1 MLQEV
6 ANSPDLDPTLTFNV
20 GGLKSTRR
28 SSFGRR
34 VSFSASTKIK
44 EFRTDGPDLTTWNS
58 TYEEERSNLNSDSS
72 SQRNDSDVLADKTF
86 CGNDDMEETGVLPKE
101 KSNIANT
108 DFLSQRNDSNLLD
121 NKTLVG
127 NEDMEVTRILPNPQ
141 AGQVLSSLREK
152 FGSKSAKEGSN
163 DTLSTT
169 KTGFGSVT
177 INSNEAMDMTCTM
190 SSLREK
196 FGSKFDKSEIG
207 NEEADIAKTANSKS
221 NESRMEMTTISSS
234 NSTDKDAEM
243 EITAAVPTAVTL
255 VQKNTVTEDMFDKTS
270 DKVKESAFDNME
282 MTCSLSAS
290 LKEKIRSNL
299 EPKNSNC
306 AKPLNQSPK
315 PLDESSMEMTLA
327 VVVPKQ
333 PAQMQNDTENM
344 EFTCALPIARK
355 MKVNTISE
363 PENINSL
370 KPSNIEES
378 CMNMTEVLVCSKN
391 TVGNQDDMENM
402 EMTCA
407 VPTGLKE
414 KNGSVA
420 DPEIS
425 SNQKRS
431 NLEESGMEMTEAVVL
446 KKITV
451 QTENEIENMEMT
463 CALPNAIKEKKSSN
477 ANISSTM
484 KVLKP
489 DESGMEMT
497 EALPFQKESVPNQGE
512 MENMEMTCAIPTA
525 IKGATVESKLNIS
538 SNMKLTKLDESNMEL
553 TKAVVP
559 PKIAAHNQSH
569 IENMEITCALP
580 SLVKEQVDID
590 AETMKKPND
599 SCMEMTEAV
608 VPAKNLV
615 QDAKTTTKMSD
626 TLENSMEMTEAVA
639 PHMISLPRETIETAK
654 TTKDNDQEISSLT
667 NIAQSE
673 AEMEMTCAL
682 STKKNITGLDRSNDA
697 SQRLSIR
704 VGTDDNDMEMTE
716 AITHLSKNTVQ
727 KETTLQLEKS
737 APELEMEETCAI
749 SSTAVKEIMDLP
761 DIESSKSRDDTHDDM
776 EMTEAVMNI
785 ENTTAQNGP
794 ASPNAVKNENNRE
807 FAEVSTVSDTQNL
820 DRSVPVAIVTSD
832 ENHVELPSSKS
843 TTIAQ
848 NESMEMSATLNFQQK
863 FGEPVTETKAF
874 SSNCSLQQNEA
885 IQETPTLKDTKSQ
898 LCDKEKEE
906 KRFSQDDDCKME
918 TVLDEPE
925 YRMHQTSRNC
935 SFINET
941 NAVETEDVQ
950 SMEVIPPTI
959 ATHKENDVSCEEE
972 NLPMSNDNNK
982 SLEDK
987 SIEIPD
993 NFDEY
998 TEKSH
1003 QRRKY
1008 MDGLKRFIED
1018 LAHPSDPANEGP
1030 SPAKRARLSEGVT
1043 SVFQQAVVPFE
1054 SRSDHGHWTLLNE
1067 NENSATFGFAMGTW
1081 QLQFILGHSLSAS
1094 GGQGLGIKH
1103 WAIRKAILNINRH
1116 PESDPSIK
1124 LADYL
1129 FSKDW
1134 TPEKLSSVFKTT
1146 KNLQK
1151 GLGLLGADVSNA
1163 MRFVLD
1169 MHEVEGN
1176 HCKFD
1181 VDVSDMKLRVEFFSV
1196 AKIYNFAIEISYG
1209 LGFKHAKYEGTNLIP
1224 LVSND
1229 FQISTNPFKKIV
1241 NSCTSGWSFL
1251 RNLVET
1257 LDQYIIESE
1266 RN

>member
-1 MLQEV
+1 
-6 ANSPDLDPTLTFNV
+6 
-20 GGLKSTRR
+20 
-28 SSFGRR
+28 
-34 VSFSASTKIK
+34 
-44 EFRTDGPDLTTWNS
+44 
-58 TYEEERSNLNSDSS
+58 
-72 SQRNDSDVLADKTF
+72 
-86 CGNDDMEETGVLPKE
+86 
-101 KSNIANT
+101 
-108 DFLSQRNDSNLLD
+108 
-121 NKTLVG
+121 
-127 NEDMEVTRILPNPQ
+127 
-141 AGQVLSSLREK
+141 
-152 FGSKSAKEGSN
+152 
-163 DTLSTT
+163 
-169 KTGFGSVT
+169 
-177 INSNEAMDMTCTM
+177 
-190 SSLREK
+190 
-196 FGSKFDKSEIG
+196 
-207 NEEADIAKTANSKS
+207 
-221 NESRMEMTTISSS
+221 
-234 NSTDKDAEM
+234 
-243 EITAAVPTAVTL
+243 
-255 VQKNTVTEDMFDKTS
+255 
-270 DKVKESAFDNME
+270 
-282 MTCSLSAS
+282 
-290 LKEKIRSNL
+290 
-299 EPKNSNC
+299 
-306 AKPLNQSPK
+306 
-315 PLDESSMEMTLA
+315 
-327 VVVPKQ
+327 
-333 PAQMQNDTENM
+333 
-344 EFTCALPIARK
+344 
-355 MKVNTISE
+355 
-363 PENINSL
+363 
-370 KPSNIEES
+370 
-378 CMNMTEVLVCSKN
+378 MN
-391 TVGNQDDMENM
+391 
-402 EMTCA
+402 
-407 VPTGLKE
+407 
-414 KNGSVA
+414 
-420 DPEIS
+420 
-425 SNQKRS
+425 
-431 NLEESGMEMTEAVVL
+431 
-446 KKITV
+446 
-451 QTENEIENMEMT
+451 
-463 CALPNAIKEKKSSN
+463 
-477 ANISSTM
+477 
-484 KVLKP
+484 
-489 DESGMEMT
+489 
-497 EALPFQKESVPNQGE
+497 
-512 MENMEMTCAIPTA
+512 
-525 IKGATVESKLNIS
+525 
-538 SNMKLTKLDESNMEL
+538 
-553 TKAVVP
+553 
-559 PKIAAHNQSH
+559 
-569 IENMEITCALP
+569 
-580 SLVKEQVDID
+580 
-590 AETMKKPND
+590 
-599 SCMEMTEAV
+599 
-608 VPAKNLV
+608 
-615 QDAKTTTKMSD
+615 
-626 TLENSMEMTEAVA
+626 
-639 PHMISLPRETIETAK
+639 
-654 TTKDNDQEISSLT
+654 
-667 NIAQSE
+667 
-673 AEMEMTCAL
+673 
-682 STKKNITGLDRSNDA
+682 RSNDA

-727 KETTLQLEKS
+727 KETLQLEKS

-794 ASPNAVKNENNRE
+794 ATLICHDLINRDSPNVVKNENNRE

-820 DRSVPVAIVTSD
+820 DRSVPVAIVTKD
-832 ENHVELPSSKS
+832 ENHMELPSSKS

-874 SSNCSLQQNEA
+874 VSNCSLQQNEA

-906 KRFSQDDDCKME
+906 KSFSQDDDCKME

-941 NAVETEDVQ
+941 NAVETEVVP
-950 SMEVIPPTI
+950 SREVIPPTI

-972 NLPMSNDNNK
+972 NLPLSNDNNK
-982 SLEDK
+982 SLVDK

-998 TEKSH
+998 TEKSR

-1018 LAHPSDPANEGP
+1018 LAHPSDPVNEGP

-1081 QLQFILGHSLSAS
+1081 QLQFILGHSLSAT

-1116 PESDPSIK
+1116 PEADPSIK

-1151 GLGLLGADVSNA
+1151 GLGLFGADVSNA

-1181 VDVSDMKLRVEFFSV
+1181 VDLSDMKLRVEFFSV

-1241 NSCTSGWSFL
+1241 NSSTSGWSYL
-1251 RNLVET
+1251 KTLVET